1 MNIREATFE
10 WMAHRQIRYLFGN
23 PGSTE
28 LPFLVNLPDGV
39 RYVLALQES
48 IALAMADG
56 FAQASGTPAFV
67 NLHVAPGLGNAMGVL
82 FTAYKNGAPVIVTCG
97 QQDTRHLFHE
107 PLLSADL
114 VSMARPVV
122 KWAYEVVHPADV
134 PDALEQ
140 AYHIA
145 MIPPR
150 GPVFVSIPMNFWDA
164 PSEPPRFRSVATGGE
179 PHGLELVVDTLRS
192 AQKPALVFGAEVG
205 NARAVSEAI
214 AFAEKVGASVYHAPL
229 NSRMPFPTNHPL
241 YEGMLLPAIPRIL
254 QALSQHDFVLV
265 VGAPVFLLYPYF
277 AGPMLPPGVRA
288 MLLTD
293 DPVSASRAPVER
305 AFVGDIRKSLAW
317 LAEHVPTRDYSMPS
331 RAVEEARRRSEATRA
346 RSKMGTFFVL
356 HTLARHLPPK
366 AVIVDEAVSA
376 SLCLREYVR
385 LAQENDYYTSASGG
399 LGWAMPAA
407 VGIKMAQPD
416 RPVICVIGDGSAMY
430 SIQAL
435 WSAREENAPV
445 LFLVLNNRAYNILK
459 SFTSAFYPGAGM
471 REGLDVPHLDLVALA
486 RGMGIEAERVTTPE
500 QVEEAIP
507 RALASLRPVLL
518 DVWVDPTVPNL
529 F

>member
-10 WMAHRQIRYLFGN
+10 WMAQRQIRYLFGN

-56 FAQASGTPAFV
+56 FAQVSGTPAFV

-82 FTAYKNGAPVIVTCG
+82 FTAYKNGAPLIVTCG

-145 MIPPR
+145 MTPPR

-164 PSEPPRFRSVATGGE
+164 PSEPPRLRAVA
-179 PHGLELVVDTLRS
+179 PVAKPKGLEAVVDALRS
-192 AQKPALVFGAEVG
+192 AQKPAFVFGAGVG
-205 NARAVSEAI
+205 SAGAIPEAVAL
-214 AFAEKVGASVYHAPL
+214 AEKIGGAVYHAPI
-229 NSRMPFPTNHPL
+229 NSRIAFPTNHPL
-241 YEGMLLPAIPRIL
+241 YEGMLLPAVPRIL

-293 DPVSASRAPVER
+293 DPISASRAPVER
-305 AFVGDIRKSLAW
+305 AFVGDIRESLAW
-317 LAEHVPTRDYSMPS
+317 LAEHAPTRDYSMPS

-356 HTLARHLPPK
+356 HTLARHLPPR

-385 LAQENDYYTSASGG
+385 LGQENDYYTSASGG
-399 LGWAMPAA
+399 LGWAMPAS

-416 RPVICVIGDGSAMY
+416 RPVVCVIGDGSAMY

-459 SFTSAFYPGAGM
+459 SFASAFYPGAGM

-486 RGMGIEAERVTTPE
+486 QGMGVEAERITTPE
-500 QVEEAIP
+500 QLEEAIP
-507 RALASLRPVLL
+507 RALASPHPILL
-518 DVWVDPTVPNL
+518 DVWVDPTVPSL